1 MCNTHS
7 EELAGI
13 RQWTACSESP
23 STFPYYSQ
31 PAKKNLYF
39 GNTGFIDSAGLGSG
53 IGLVVGSIGFECQR
67 NVGDAG
73 NDDSDS
79 LPAF

>member
-1 MCNTHS
+1 M
-7 EELAGI
+7 
-13 RQWTACSESP
+13 
-23 STFPYYSQ
+23 
-31 PAKKNLYF
+31 YF
-39 GNTGFIDSAGLGSG
+39 GNTGFIDSAGAGSG
-53 IGLVVGSIGFECQR
+53 IGLEVGSIGFECQR

>member
-1 MCNTHS
+1 MKLDNGQHAANLHQLFLKS
-7 EELAGI
+7 
-13 RQWTACSESP
+13 AC
-23 STFPYYSQ
+23 
-31 PAKKNLYF
+31 KKDLYF
-39 GNTGFIDSAGLGSG
+39 GNTGFIDSAGAGPG

>member
-1 MCNTHS
+1 MD
-7 EELAGI
+7 
-13 RQWTACSESP
+13 
-23 STFPYYSQ
+23 STQRISINFFQSQ
-31 PAKKNLYF
+31 PAKKYLYF
-39 GNTGFIDSAGLGSG
+39 GNTGFVESAGAGSG
-53 IGLVVGSIGFECQR
+53 IGLVVGSIGFESQR

>member
-1 MCNTHS
+1 MDSMQRISINFFLS
-7 EELAGI
+7 
-13 RQWTACSESP
+13 R
-23 STFPYYSQ
+23 
-31 PAKKNLYF
+31 PAKNLYF
-39 GNTGFIDSAGLGSG
+39 GNTGFVDSAGAGSG
-53 IGLVVGSIGFECQR
+53 IGLVVGSIGFESQR